1 MELTREQSEGLRIA
15 VQRYNAHEPYT
26 VIAGYAGSGKA
37 QPIDTIIPTP
47 NGMRKLGELKVGDY
61 VFDKDGKP
69 TQILGVYP
77 QGKKQCY
84 KITFSNNQSTLCA
97 GDHLWSYYLKNN
109 SLGVRSTLE
118 MLQSGIKNSSGYK
131 YKIPQ
136 AKAVEYSHKNFDID
150 PYVIGA
156 FLGDGCC
163 LQRYLTL
170 SSETD
175 EIPKEIGRIL
185 GATPERAKGG
195 NYNWTFRWKNYKKE
209 VSWVANKGAHRFVLR
224 EKLKTEDYFN
234 KFSEC
239 LMVKSYDKS
248 IPEEYEYGDIDQRL
262 SLVQGLLD
270 TDGTIG
276 NKDDGRYNVRFT
288 SASLKLVT
296 GLQRVLNSLGYSS
309 TIILDKRE
317 IKYTNKQCYALSI
330 NISNQEKYKLFRL
343 KKKKDIALAATTRD
357 KRKDYTKK
365 SIISIEPL
373 NEYKEMVCIYVD
385 NDDHLYLTNDYIVT
399 HNTTLIKYIIHM
411 LDIPEDEVAYIAYTG
426 KASLVMREKGCS
438 GAMTA
443 HRLLYQV
450 KQREDGTYYFVPK
463 RYIGDYKIIVLD
475 ECSMLPNDMWE
486 LLLTHNIHVLALGDP
501 GQLPPVS
508 GNSHILDK
516 PHIFLSEIVRQ
527 ALDSPIIRL
536 SMDVREG
543 KYIPYNYKGVCRVV
557 QREDIGPE
565 LLLGAD
571 QIICGKNITR
581 HKLNEYMRKLI
592 FGERYTE
599 EPQSGDK
606 VICLKNH
613 WNIVSDN
620 EEPLINGMIGNID
633 YVEFETG
640 NKNPLYHPVM
650 HANFFLDDDNYY
662 DYLQMDYKLFVDKE
676 PTINKDNWKAFPE
689 VPRALEFDYGYAI
702 TCHKSQGSQFEKV
715 VIFDEWLGD
724 KEYHNKWLYTACTR
738 PSSRL
743 VIVK

>member
-1 MELTREQSEGLRIA
+1 
-15 VQRYNAHEPYT
+15 
-26 VIAGYAGSGKA
+26 
-37 QPIDTIIPTP
+37 
-47 NGMRKLGELKVGDY
+47 
-61 VFDKDGKP
+61 
-69 TQILGVYP
+69 
-77 QGKKQCY
+77 
-84 KITFSNNQSTLCA
+84 
-97 GDHLWSYYLKNN
+97 
-109 SLGVRSTLE
+109 
-118 MLQSGIKNSSGYK
+118 
-131 YKIPQ
+131 
-136 AKAVEYSHKNFDID
+136 
-150 PYVIGA
+150 
-156 FLGDGCC
+156 
-163 LQRYLTL
+163 
-170 SSETD
+170 
-175 EIPKEIGRIL
+175 
-185 GATPERAKGG
+185 
-195 NYNWTFRWKNYKKE
+195 
-209 VSWVANKGAHRFVLR
+209 
-224 EKLKTEDYFN
+224 
-234 KFSEC
+234 
-239 LMVKSYDKS
+239 
-248 IPEEYEYGDIDQRL
+248 
-262 SLVQGLLD
+262 
-270 TDGTIG
+270 
-276 NKDDGRYNVRFT
+276 
-288 SASLKLVT
+288 
-296 GLQRVLNSLGYSS
+296 
-309 TIILDKRE
+309 
-317 IKYTNKQCYALSI
+317 
-330 NISNQEKYKLFRL
+330 
-343 KKKKDIALAATTRD
+343 
-357 KRKDYTKK
+357 
-365 SIISIEPL
+365 
-373 NEYKEMVCIYVD
+373 
-385 NDDHLYLTNDYIVT
+385 
-399 HNTTLIKYIIHM
+399 M

-599 EPQSGDK
+599 EPQNGDK

-633 YVEFETG
+633 SVEFDTG